1 MILCLILILMI
12 ITLILI
18 VFFSLNI
25 KFEIENLK
33 IILKKNQEKI
43 TNKNNKVSLKIYVLK
58 KIKIVEFDLKKID
71 FKDEKVRNKLQKQ
84 LKDNNLNLDTIKLLR
99 SIDYIVEKMNLII
112 SIGTE
117 DSAITAISVGILY
130 TVISNFL
137 NKKVKDIGEIKYNIN
152 PIYKDKNLLDIELD
166 SIIVLKFENIINILR
181 FLRKGSVKKNV
192 RTSNREYYA
201 YSNE

>member
-1 MILCLILILMI
+1 MILCLILMLI
-12 ITLILI
+12 IIPLILI
-18 VFFSLNI
+18 VFFSLSI

-33 IILKKNQEKI
+33 IILPKNQKKI

-84 LKDNNLNLDTIKLLR
+84 FKDNNLNLDTIKLLR
-99 SIDYIVEKMNLII
+99 SIDYIVEKMNLNI
-112 SIGTE
+112 SIGIE

-130 TVISNFL
+130 IVISNFL
-137 NKKVKDIGEIKYNIN
+137 NKKVKNLSEIKYNIN
-152 PIYKDKNLLDIELD
+152 PIYKDKNFLDIELD
-166 SIIVLKFENIINILR
+166 SIITLRSENIINIIK
-181 FLRKGSVKKNV
+181 FLKKGSAYKND
-192 RTSNREYYA
+192 RSSNRKSYA